1 MSAWYFL
8 HKTQRLGPLALEALR
23 QLRSNGEVGDT
34 TLVWTEGMTDW
45 APFGQVPVLSPTAP
59 PLSSDIYP
67 AITQQPPGGSPPSS
81 LAIAPEDR
89 GGPRR
94 EISWFAEPF
103 LKYAVFDGRARR
115 KELWLFFLFNLIV
128 TVVLAILEGIFGISP
143 EGRTGPLVAV
153 YELAVLLP
161 SIAVGVRRMHDIGHS
176 GWWWLI
182 PGVNLVFAM
191 RDSQPGWNQY
201 GLNPKAA

>member
-1 MSAWYFL
+1 MSAWYYL
-8 HKTQRLGPLALEALR
+8 HKTQRLGPLELEALR

-45 APFGQVPVLSPTAP
+45 APFGQVPALSPTAP

-67 AITQQPPGGSPPSS
+67 AITQQPPGGAPPSS

-94 EISWFAEPF
+94 EIGWFAEPF
-103 LKYAVFDGRARR
+103 LKYAVFNGRARR
-115 KELWLFFLFNLIV
+115 KEFWLFFLFNLIV
-128 TVVLAILEGIFGISP
+128 AVVLTLLELIFGMVP
-143 EGRTGPLVAV
+143 KYEGCLVRV
-153 YELAVLLP
+153 YDLAILLP

-176 GWWWLI
+176 GWWFLV
-182 PGVNLVFAM
+182 PGVNFVFAM
-191 RDSQPGWNQY
+191 RDSQPGANQW
-201 GLNPKAA
+201 GPNPKAA